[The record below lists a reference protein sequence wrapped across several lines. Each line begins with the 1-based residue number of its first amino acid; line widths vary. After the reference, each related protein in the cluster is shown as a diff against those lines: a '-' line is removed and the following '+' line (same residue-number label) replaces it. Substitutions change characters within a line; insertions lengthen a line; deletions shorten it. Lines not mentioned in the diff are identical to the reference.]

1 MKTDI
6 LILIFAAILAISEG
20 HRLLSDPICGSA
32 GCTQYRHLKKDM
44 PYKINYAVPS
54 FGRDHDLMRQDEHVN
69 LAEGILGHVWTPQRA
84 DKKDKGDHIWGSD
97 DNRWVVPTAG
107 SDFFLTGDDKDYMT
121 NIHGINWY

>member
-1 MKTDI
+1 MKTSSVI
-6 LILIFAAILAISEG
+6 VLLATMANAEA
-20 HRLLSDPICGSA
+20 HKLLSDPICSSS
-32 GCTQYRHLKKDM
+32 GCTQYKHPKKDLG
-44 PYKINYAVPS
+44 YKIDYSVPS
-54 FGRDHDLMRQDEHVN
+54 FGRDTDLNTQNSNVD
-69 LAEGILGHVWTPQRA
+69 LAEGILKHTWTPTRA